1 VNFKLVGHTHD
12 DIDALFG
19 RWNMSLRKE
28 NYLTIPLLMKTFMD
42 VESIPTIPHFI
53 EEVPNFKG
61 FIAGCITE
69 GDEALR
75 GHSRAQQFNFFVNF
89 SGCFMMKYRI
99 QCRDSDQLPKEGGGM
114 KLWRE
119 DKEGRP
125 IWPCGEPATVSVQL
139 MKNLDE
145 ILKGI
150 SRFIRYWEKLSNEDS
165 IGEYHRCYEHFAT
178 TGML

>member
-42 VESIPTIPHFI
+42 VESI
-53 EEVPNFKG
+53 
-61 FIAGCITE
+61 TE

-99 QCRDSDQLPKEGGGM
+99 HCSDSDQLPKEGGGM